1 MSPDI
6 ERRVIVA
13 GASGRLGRALVPALR
28 NRGYEVV
35 VLGRDVERLARL
47 FPEHKAVTY
56 EALDGLGPARALV
69 NLAVV
74 NTDVEAHAE
83 AFDAVNHRLAVRL
96 ADAAAASGMAFV
108 HLSSTHAV
116 DLTDR
121 SAYAVSKRRAI
132 DTLLRQSREIVRVL
146 TLPKVVFDSPS
157 SPAGRAWA
165 FAASLKPVIFVDDV
179 VDLVHDTIETGN
191 TASNAIM
198 PVSARTAPLAYRT
211 LSAVAD
217 RAAGAAILL
226 LFGWFILLLALAVRL
241 DSRGNPFFLQ
251 KRVGQ
256 HERPFT
262 LLKLRTM
269 RTAVGDLPSHEVGRS
284 AVTRLGHFLR
294 RTKLDEL
301 PQAWNLLLGQIALV
315 GPRPCLPTQDEL
327 VSRRRA
333 AGVFAIKPGITGYAQ
348 VNQIDMS
355 DPARLVDWERRYLA
369 LRGLLLDIKILLA
382 TVRGSGAGDRTSAET
397 QTSDVKRRA

>member
-47 FPEHKAVTY
+47 FPGHEAVTY
-56 EALDGLGPARALV
+56 DALDGLGPARALV

-96 ADAAAASGMAFV
+96 ADAAAASGMISV
-108 HLSSTHAV
+108 QLSSTHAL
-116 DLTDR
+116 DLTDH
-121 SAYAVSKRRAI
+121 SAYAETKRRAV
-132 DTLLRQSREIVRVL
+132 DALSRHPSSALRVI
-146 TLPKVVFDSPS
+146 TLPKIVFESPS
-157 SPAGRAWA
+157 SLAGRAWTL
-165 FAASLKPVIFVDDV
+165 AASLKPVVFVDDV
-179 VDLVHDTIETGN
+179 VDLVHDAIDSDS
-191 TASNAIM
+191 TASDAVM
-198 PVSARTAPLAYRT
+198 PVCARTAPLAYRT

-226 LFGWFILLLALAVRL
+226 LLGWVILLLALAVRF

-348 VNQIDMS
+348 VHHIDMS
-355 DPARLVDWERRYLA
+355 DPERLVDWERRYLA
-369 LRGLLLDIKILLA
+369 LRGLALDVKLLLA
-382 TVRGSGAGDRTSAET
+382 TVRGSGAGDRTRAET
-397 QTSDVKRRA
+397 EVSDVNRQA